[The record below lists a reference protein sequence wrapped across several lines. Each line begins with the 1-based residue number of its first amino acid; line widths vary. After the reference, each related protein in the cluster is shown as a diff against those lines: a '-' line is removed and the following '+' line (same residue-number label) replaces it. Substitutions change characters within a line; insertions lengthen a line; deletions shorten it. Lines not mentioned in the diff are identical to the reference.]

1 MIKTSAAY
9 KEAVRADVRRTRL
22 KVEAVL
28 ESPDRE
34 YSAATH
40 STAMD
45 YSDVSALSDGMET
58 IGAYAT
64 LEPSR
69 WVLDGTFDVLPDE
82 GIVTD
87 AGFVFA
93 EISGADGSYTAP
105 QTLRREFSGVVILRA
120 LSVWFSDN
128 AADGVADSFTVTI
141 YQDED
146 VAFTQT
152 FTGNSDAQVVIS
164 GIDAARPTAVEIS
177 ITKWSLPYRRARMAE
192 LMLGRK
198 EVWTEDDLT
207 GFAVKH
213 QTDVSCMSLPYGTC
227 DITISDE
234 AGLFDT
240 RNAYGLFD
248 TIEDRQRISVSIGVD
263 TDNGTEFVPLG
274 TFYQYNG
281 GWKTG
286 TFSRLVSWKLVDI
299 IGLLAEREFSV
310 SWHDAPSTLAGWTAA
325 VVAHLGDSFAGK
337 YYVDP
342 DYADLPLYVD
352 GGGLFS
358 TCADVL
364 RQICLVTGT
373 FPRADAKTGKL
384 CIEPLQNSGGEE
396 GLSDILEYPTFAAND
411 EIASVTVGWIDSRD
425 REQTYT
431 LQGNSDAAAK
441 EITLF
446 IPFIHDAQTARIVAE
461 RIASAYGGTK
471 YELRG
476 RGDPSREIG
485 DVDTVVL
492 ESSAIVGRRI
502 YQDFSYDGG
511 VLQRCKATLLRA
523 NGLFLFT
530 KRIEFTEDG
539 SFTVPDGITELRI
552 ILVGGGE
559 GGSYG
564 RQKER
569 IYGEGGYVYVTDVA
583 VSAGDVFSVVI
594 GAGGAAGESQGV
606 AGDDTKLGTHTSR
619 AGRRYSPAYTDVPS
633 GKAYAMRG
641 LSTDPP
647 PEGTGNGGH
656 GYFNG
661 ASGAVIIYYREA
673 DGNA

>member
-28 ESPDRE
+28 ESPERE
-34 YSAATH
+34 YAEAGY
-40 STAMD
+40 STIMD
-45 YSDVSALSDGMET
+45 FSGVSALNDGMET

-64 LEPSR
+64 IEPSR

-82 GIVTD
+82 GVVTD
-87 AGFVFA
+87 AGFVFSA
-93 EISGADGSYTAP
+93 LSGADGTFDTP
-105 QTLRREFSGVVILRA
+105 QVLRREFSGVVILRA
-120 LSVWFSDN
+120 LTVWFSDI
-128 AADGVADSFTVTI
+128 AADGVADSFTVTV

-146 VAFTQT
+146 VAFTKT
-152 FTGNSDAQVVIS
+152 FTGNTDAQVVVS
-164 GIDAARPTAVEIS
+164 GINAARPTAVEIS

-263 TDNGTEFVPLG
+263 TDGGTEYVPLG

-286 TFSRLVSWKLVDI
+286 TFSRLVSWTLVDI
-299 IGLLAEREFSV
+299 IGLLADREFSV

-325 VVAHLGDSFAGK
+325 VVAHLGDAFAGK

-384 CIEPLQNSGGEE
+384 CIEPLSNVGGEE

-485 DVDTVVL
+485 DVDTVTL
-492 ESSAIVGRRI
+492 EGGAIVGRRI
-502 YQDFSYDGG
+502 YQDFSYEGG
-511 VLQRCKATLLRA
+511 VLQKCKSTLLRA

-530 KRIEFTEDG
+530 KRVEFTEDG
-539 SFTVPDGITELRI
+539 SFTVPDGVTELRI

-564 RQKER
+564 RQIER

-583 VSAGDVFSVVI
+583 VSAGDVFSVII

-606 AGDDTKLGTHTSR
+606 AGGDTRLGTYTSR
-619 AGRRYSPAYTDVPS
+619 AGRRYSPAYTDLPS
-633 GKAYAMRG
+633 GKSYAMRG
-641 LSTDPP
+641 VPGNPP
-647 PEGTGNGGH
+647 PEGTGNGGN
-656 GYFNG
+656 GFLAG
-661 ASGAVIIYYREA
+661 ASGAAIIYYREA
-673 DGNA
+673 ENA